1 MNNSN
6 SKVSTMKPRQKWRFA
21 LDKIAKNKPNFKQ
34 KIEDRRDSL
43 ARLKWLTIFLNF
55 VLTLTIIWTSSMCLM
70 SLNLKWQMSMNVEM
84 ALGCAALVTLLLE
97 FLKFKVG
104 RIFADAIGYGDVL
117 EHGVISGV
125 LWSLV
130 GIVVISAYVLS
141 IYVSVN
147 EASDRA
153 KMQHEASTPFP
164 SFEQFTSKKDSAFDA
179 QIASA
184 RETQSA
190 GSSIRWRGKIVER
203 GQKIIAQSASLI
215 QTIEEQRSE
224 FQKTAKG
231 EYESAKASQK
241 AKSDMVGQSA
251 NIFGGYAEFFQI
263 FCIIIL
269 TLIRLSEDEK
279 FSNDYVEDEPITEN
293 IAPNNKPNFTFGQ
306 NYRPQ
311 IGFKRNNE
319 PNGIDETVIT
329 GYNSVITPQS
339 REQLQTFV
347 YDKIYTETQNLQAWM
362 NKIKTKQGRRENA
375 EEKILIRLETINRV
389 MDDYFK
395 TIES

>member
-6 SKVSTMKPRQKWRFA
+6 KTMKPRQKWRVS
-21 LDKIAKNKPNFKQ
+21 LDKIAQNKPNFQQ
-34 KIEDRRDSL
+34 KVEERRDSL
-43 ARLKWLTIFLNF
+43 PRLKWLRIFLTF
-55 VLTLTIIWTSSMCLM
+55 VLTLTIIWTSTMCIM
-70 SLNLKWQMSMNVEM
+70 SLNLKWQLSMSYEM
-84 ALGCAALVTLLLE
+84 AIGCAVLVTLLLE
-97 FLKFKVG
+97 FLKFKIG
-104 RIFADAIGYGDVL
+104 GLFTDAVGYGDIL
-117 EHGVISGV
+117 EHGWISGV

-130 GIVVISAYVLS
+130 GILVVSSYVLS

-164 SFEQFTSKKDSAFDA
+164 TFEQYTSKKDAAFDA

-184 RETQSA
+184 RETQKA
-190 GSSIRWRGKIVER
+190 GSSIRWKGKIVEK

-215 QTIEEQRSE
+215 QTIENQRSQ
-224 FQKTAKG
+224 FQETAKG
-231 EYESAKASQK
+231 EYEADKAAHK
-241 AKSDMVGQSA
+241 LKSDMVGQSA

-263 FCIIIL
+263 LCVIIL

-279 FSNDYVEDEPITEN
+279 FSNDDEREKQS
-293 IAPNNKPNFTFGQ
+293 IAPNRQPQQNFSFGQ

-329 GYNSVITPQS
+329 GYNSVITPQN
-339 REQLQTFV
+339 REQYQVFV

-395 TIES
+395 TIKV